1 MTDSVLLLVI
11 ALVAILAALVLGVG
25 DGVLHL
31 PVLPP
36 LQHCVRSPYTNYRYC
51 LTPEGLTW
59 VQAENYARSHGGY
72 LVSVGSQAEQD
83 WLVQQFGG
91 TRLFWVG
98 FTDRVVESVWGWTNG
113 NPVTYTNWA
122 AGEPNDA
129 NHNEDYA
136 VMNWSSSGKWNDLGP
151 DSVGWDDA
159 RIGIVEIH

>member
-98 FTDRVVESVWGWTNG
+98 FTDAPRRCLLAPKG
-113 NPVTYTNWA
+113 
-122 AGEPNDA
+122 
-129 NHNEDYA
+129 
-136 VMNWSSSGKWNDLGP
+136 
-151 DSVGWDDA
+151 
-159 RIGIVEIH
+159 